1 MRTHALIAWQ
11 PCSYF
16 VTNNSELSVQVLT
29 LGMLGG
35 LLGSQSPSTDFGE
48 NMLSSAAR
56 QAIQQL
62 FTRSES
68 VDVSV
73 RCSPAS
79 KILQGVV
86 DSFQMKGRGLVI
98 KKMFEAEEMEFET
111 DAVSLD
117 MSGIISG
124 KIRLKQ
130 ATHAIATVTMT
141 EDGINKA
148 FTADLVEKH
157 LKDVDTEEAT
167 SLSGGEPV
175 SFKGVQVELLPA
187 QRVKITAKTDLPN
200 REGLPISLSAE
211 VGVERRRRVVF
222 KAVEFEPDGIPEDI
236 QWLSEAMIPGF
247 VGVLNKMVDLERF
260 DLDGVSLR
268 VNQLDVRGKK
278 LLFNGYA
285 EIEHFPG
292 M

>member
-1 MRTHALIAWQ
+1 
-11 PCSYF
+11 
-16 VTNNSELSVQVLT
+16 
-29 LGMLGG
+29 MLGS
-35 LLGSQSPSTDFGE
+35 LLSSKSGTSDFGE
-48 NMLSSAAR
+48 NMLNSVVR

-68 VDVSV
+68 VDVSI
-73 RCSPAS
+73 RCSPSS

-98 KKMFEAEEMEFET
+98 RKMFEAAEMEFET
-111 DAVSLD
+111 DAVSID
-117 MSGIISG
+117 MSGLMGG

-141 EDGINKA
+141 ESGINKA
-148 FTADLVEKH
+148 FEADLVEKH
-157 LKDVDTEEAT
+157 LQNVEDEELT
-167 SLSGGEPV
+167 NLSGGDAL
-175 SFKGVQVELLPA
+175 SFRDVQMTLLPD
-187 QRVKITAKTDLPN
+187 QRVKILAKTDLPN
-200 REGLPISLSAE
+200 REGLPISLSAK
-211 VGVERRRRVVF
+211 VDVERRRRVVF
-222 KAVEFEPDGIPEDI
+222 TDVQFEPEAVPEDA
-236 QWLSEAMIPGF
+236 QWLSEAVMPGF

-268 VNQLDVRGKK
+268 INRLEVEGDK

>member
-1 MRTHALIAWQ
+1 LACDSIHLWQ
-11 PCSYF
+11 VRSYF
-16 VTNNSELSVQVLT
+16 VTNIGDLSEQVLT
-29 LGMLGG
+29 SSMLGG
-35 LLGSQSPSTDFGE
+35 LLGSQSSSTDFGE
-48 NMLSSAAR
+48 NMLSSVAR
-56 QAIQQL
+56 QAIAQL

-73 RCSPAS
+73 RCSPSS
-79 KILQGVV
+79 KILQGIV

-98 KKMFEAEEMEFET
+98 KKMFEAAEMEFET

-117 MSGIISG
+117 MSGLMGG

-141 EDGINKA
+141 ESGINKA
-148 FTADLVEKH
+148 FSADLVEKH
-157 LKDVDTEEAT
+157 LRDVTSEEAT
-167 SLSGGEPV
+167 CMSGGDPV
-175 SFKGVQVELLPA
+175 SFRDVQMKLLPA
-187 QRVKITAKTDLPN
+187 QRVKISAKTDLPN
-200 REGLPISLSAE
+200 KENLPIQLSAE
-211 VGVERRRRVVF
+211 VAVERRRRVVF
-222 KAVEFEPDGIPEDI
+222 TNITFEPDGIPEELQD
-236 QWLSEAMIPGF
+236 LSEAMIPGF
-247 VGVLNKMVDLERF
+247 IGVLNKMVDLERF

-268 VNQLDVRGKK
+268 VNQLDVKGKN

>member
-1 MRTHALIAWQ
+1 
-11 PCSYF
+11 
-16 VTNNSELSVQVLT
+16 
-29 LGMLGG
+29 
-35 LLGSQSPSTDFGE
+35 
-48 NMLSSAAR
+48 MLSSVAR
-56 QAIQQL
+56 QAIAQL

-68 VDVSV
+68 VDVSI
-73 RCSPAS
+73 RCSPSS
-79 KILQGVV
+79 KILQGIV
-86 DSFQMKGRGLVI
+86 DSFKMKGKGLVI

-117 MSGIISG
+117 MSGLMGG

-141 EDGINKA
+141 ESGINKA

-157 LKDVDTEEAT
+157 LQNVTTEEAT
-167 SLSGGEPV
+167 SLSGGDPV
-175 SFKGVQVELLPA
+175 SFREVHMTLLPD
-187 QRVKITAKTDLPN
+187 QRVKISAKTDLPN
-200 REGLPISLSAE
+200 KENLPIQLSAE
-211 VGVERRRRVVF
+211 VSVERRRRVVF
-222 KAVEFEPDGIPEDI
+222 KNVEFEPEGIPEDI

-247 VGVLNKMVDLERF
+247 MGVLNKMVDLERF

-268 VNQLDVRGKK
+268 VNQLDVKGKQ

>member
-1 MRTHALIAWQ
+1 
-11 PCSYF
+11 
-16 VTNNSELSVQVLT
+16 
-29 LGMLGG
+29 MLGS
-35 LLGSQSPSTDFGE
+35 LLSSKQSGSSDFGE
-48 NMLSSAAR
+48 NMLNSVVR
-56 QAIQQL
+56 QAIQRM
-62 FTRSES
+62 FTSSES
-68 VDVSV
+68 VDISI
-73 RCSPAS
+73 RCSPSS

-98 KKMFEAEEMEFET
+98 RQMFEAAEMEFET

-117 MSGIISG
+117 MSGLMSR

-141 EDGINKA
+141 ESGINKA
-148 FTADLVEKH
+148 FKADLVEKH
-157 LKDVDTEEAT
+157 LQNVDDEELT
-167 SLSGGEPV
+167 DLSGGDPL
-175 SFKGVQVELLPA
+175 SFRDVQMTLLPDK
-187 QRVKITAKTDLPN
+187 RVKILAKTDLPN
-200 REGLPISLSAE
+200 REDLPVSLSAK
-211 VGVERRRRVVF
+211 VDVERRRRVVF
-222 KAVEFEPDGIPEDI
+222 TDVEFEPDEVPEDA
-236 QWLSEAMIPGF
+236 QGLSEMVMPGF

-268 VNQLDVRGKK
+268 VNQLEVKGKE